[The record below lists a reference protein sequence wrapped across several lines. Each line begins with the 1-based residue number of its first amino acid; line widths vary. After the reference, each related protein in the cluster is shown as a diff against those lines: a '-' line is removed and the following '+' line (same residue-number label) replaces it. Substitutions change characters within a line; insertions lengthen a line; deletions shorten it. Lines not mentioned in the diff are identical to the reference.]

1 MQRSTELDFA
11 LDIDDFTAAETHL
24 GGNAARSAEGEISEA
39 DDRET
44 VYLADLFARSL
55 DAYGLA
61 ADLLL

>member
-1 MQRSTELDFA
+1 MQWSTELDLA

-55 DAYGLA
+55 DAHRLA